1 MIFKNSR
8 IYDVMKWAASVC
20 LPALATLVLTLGQI
34 WGFSDIAVPVGATI
48 AAVAAFI
55 GALVG
60 VGAIRYAKLNKG
72 GEPDV

>member
-1 MIFKNSR
+1 MIFKDSKV
-8 IYDVMKWAASVC
+8 YDILKWAASVC

-34 WGFSDIAVPVGATI
+34 WGFSDITVPVGATI
-48 AAVAAFI
+48 AAVATFI